1 MDWATFNRMLRPN
14 DAGPKLESTL
24 DLAAATTM
32 PDNTPNDVLQ
42 KILGETKTIAA
53 VGVSTNPIRP
63 SYFVIRYLHYRGY
76 NMIPVNP
83 AYAGTELFGKKVV
96 ANLSDIPKDQPVEMV
111 EVFRKPSA
119 VPDILDDALA
129 NLSGLKTL
137 WMQFGIY
144 NEDAA
149 STARARGLQVVQDR
163 CPKIEFQ
170 RLFGELRKAGI
181 NTGIISSKLPE
192 WM

>member
-1 MDWATFNRMLRPN
+1 
-14 DAGPKLESTL
+14 
-24 DLAAATTM
+24 M
-32 PDNTPNDVLQ
+32 PDNTPNDILR
-42 KILGETKTIAA
+42 KILSETKTIAA

-83 AYAGTELFGKKVV
+83 TYAGSELFGKKVLSS
-96 ANLSDIPKDQPVEMV
+96 LSDIPADQPVEMV
-111 EVFRKPSA
+111 EVFRKANA
-119 VPDILDDALA
+119 VPAILDDALEH
-129 NLSGLKTL
+129 LSGLKTL
-137 WMQFGIY
+137 WMQFDIY

-149 STARARGLQVVQDR
+149 SVARARGLQVVQDR
-163 CPKIEFQ
+163 CPKLEFQ
-170 RLFGELRKAGI
+170 RLSGELRRAGI